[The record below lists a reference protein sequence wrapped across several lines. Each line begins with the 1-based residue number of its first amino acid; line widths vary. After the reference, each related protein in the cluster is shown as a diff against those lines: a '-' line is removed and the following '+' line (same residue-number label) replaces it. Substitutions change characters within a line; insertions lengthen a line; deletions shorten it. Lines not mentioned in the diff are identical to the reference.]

1 MRRACGLRLAREMAD
16 GGTPIG
22 LGARCI
28 CCATPARGEREGE
41 RKGGGREGDSE
52 RGRGKEM
59 EREGGRESARE
70 SARGRER
77 PAVLPPSSRLL
88 APVRLFAARH
98 YQLFYEEVSGG

>member
-41 RKGGGREGDSE
+41 RKGGGREE
-52 RGRGKEM
+52 ETA
-59 EREGGRESARE
+59 REGGEKRW
-70 SARGRER
+70 RGREGER
-77 PAVLPPSSRLL
+77 ARERAREGERDLLCSPRVAASSRL
-88 APVRLFAARH
+88 FACSPRGIIS
-98 YQLFYEEVSGG
+98 FSMRM